1 MDREQEDMQFL
12 GLLGIYLESYK
23 IIFNFRRIFSKITL
37 AFILPLS
44 LILLTTIWV
53 SEFHLSKINDMVYNR
68 HGFRKGTY
76 RYAELSASLSS
87 EWAALWLVNFVYLT
101 FFLVF
106 AILSSSAVVYTVA
119 SVFTGTG
126 RHVTFGK
133 LMRVVPKVSKR
144 FMVTF
149 LCVFLAIVLY
159 NVVLVPT
166 ILWSVTIKHVNIA
179 GLVFFIAIVILYVVG
194 LVYMTVVWQLAGV
207 VSVLE
212 DIKGIKAMNKSKN
225 LIQGK
230 MWIAIIIWFKLNFA
244 VFGIQILFKS
254 QVVHKGT
261 FGVAG
266 RFAFGFLC
274 LLMLFSVLLFA
285 LIIETVIYF
294 VCKSYHREYINKL
307 SLSDHI
313 DEAYVGEYIPIM
325 AKDDQL
331 ENFDVRYS
339 TFCFC
344 VRDKPICGS

>member
-23 IIFNFRRIFSKITL
+23 IIFNFRRLFSKITL
-37 AFILPLS
+37 ALILPLS
-44 LILLTTIWV
+44 LIFLANIWV
-53 SEFHLSKINDMVYNR
+53 SDFHISKINDTAYDR
-68 HGFRKGTY
+68 HRFRKGTY
-76 RYAELSASLSS
+76 RYDELSASLSS
-87 EWAALWLVNFVYLT
+87 EWAAFWLVEFIYLT
-101 FFLVF
+101 FILVF
-106 AILSSSAVVYTVA
+106 NVLSTSAVVYTVA

-126 RHVTFGK
+126 RDVTFGK
-133 LMRVVPKVSKR
+133 VMRVVPKVSKR
-144 FMVTF
+144 LMVTF
-149 LCVFLAIVLY
+149 LCAFLAILLY
-159 NVVLVPT
+159 NVVVLPT
-166 ILWSVTIKHVNIA
+166 ILWCVTIKHVNIA
-179 GLVFFIAIVILYVVG
+179 GSVFFLAIVILYVVG

-225 LIQGK
+225 LMQGK
-230 MWIAIIIWFKLNFA
+230 MWIAMIIWFKLSFA
-244 VFGIQILFKS
+244 VFGIRILFKS

-285 LIIETVIYF
+285 LVIETVIYF
-294 VCKSYHREYINKL
+294 VCKSYHQEYINKL

-313 DEAYVGEYIPIM
+313 DEVYVGEYIPIM

-331 ENFDVRYS
+331 EIFDV
-339 TFCFC
+339 
-344 VRDKPICGS
+344 

>member
-44 LILLTTIWV
+44 LIILANIWV
-53 SEFHLSKINDMVYNR
+53 SDFILSEIIDTMYNR
-68 HGFRKGTY
+68 HRFQKGTY
-76 RYAELSASLSS
+76 DYAELSDSLYS
-87 EWAALWLVNFVYLT
+87 EWATFWLVQFVYLT

-106 AILSSSAVVYTVA
+106 AVLSSSAVVYTVA

-126 RHVTFGK
+126 RDLTFGK
-133 LMRVVPKVSKR
+133 VMRVVPKVSKR
-144 FMVTF
+144 LMVTF
-149 LCVFLAIVLY
+149 LCAFLAILLY

-179 GLVFFIAIVILYVVG
+179 GSIFFLAIVILYVVG

-207 VSVLE
+207 ISVLE

-230 MWIAIIIWFKLNFA
+230 MWIAIIIWFKLSFT
-244 VFGIQILFKS
+244 VFGIQKLFKS
-254 QVVHKGT
+254 QVVHNGT

-285 LIIETVIYF
+285 LVIETVIYF
-294 VCKSYHREYINKL
+294 VCKSFHHEYINKL

-313 DEAYVGEYIPIM
+313 DEVYVGEYIPIM

-331 ENFDVRYS
+331 EKIDV
-339 TFCFC
+339 
-344 VRDKPICGS
+344 